1 VRWQDRRAGWEDSYV
16 LFEVYNA
23 ILLTM
28 TKGYVG
34 DLALI
39 PGFSP
44 AQLGLPNVTHQLPG
58 CDAFPGG
65 EVCSRPQVL
74 DMFNDPAYLPTSP
87 NSGPLYSNIAYN
99 LLGMALEKIH
109 SKSYEQIIQELIF
122 NPIGMHS
129 TSFDTPGDGSGILP
143 QAGEPWVVAPFGNFN
158 PSGGIWSTPN
168 DMLLFLE
175 ALQSHKLLSAVRT
188 RKWLQ
193 PSSLL
198 PSLHQLV
205 GAPWEIF
212 RPTDV
217 NLAVLVPEY
226 NIALTIHA
234 AGNDATRAVQDLLP
248 LIAKPLIAHADEQV
262 RSQVSAK
269 YAGTYR
275 SSDGNKS
282 VSFMVDDGPGLRVQS
297 AVMSGVAVVPA
308 LAKLQN
314 LDPSTATARLYPTDP
329 DSKGGKEESWSMLLD
344 RVREGAARGFAEQE
358 CGSWN
363 WGDPMRYAS
372 QPLDRIVFH
381 MSGEK
386 AIGVELVGWRT
397 RLPTILNRVET

>member
-1 VRWQDRRAGWEDSYV
+1 
-16 LFEVYNA
+16 
-23 ILLTM
+23 M

-39 PGFSP
+39 PGFSS
-44 AQLGLPNVTHQLPG
+44 AQLGLPDVTHQLPG

-65 EVCSRPQVL
+65 EVGSRRQVL

-109 SKSYEQIIQELIF
+109 SKPYEQIIQELIF

-129 TSFDTPGDGSGILP
+129 SSFDTPCDGSGILP
-143 QAGEPWVVAPFGNFN
+143 QAGEQWFVAPFGNFN

-175 ALQSHKLLSAVRT
+175 ALQSHELLSAAQT

-212 RPTDV
+212 RPTDIDV
-217 NLAVLVPEY
+217 AVPRPIDLYTKAGGVAGYASHAVLVPEY

-248 LIAKPLIAHADEQV
+248 LIAKPLIAHADKQV

-269 YAGTYR
+269 YAGTYHSNDDNR
-275 SSDGNKS
+275 SLSL
-282 VSFMVDDGPGLRVQS
+282 MVDDGPGLRVQS
-297 AVMSGVAVVPA
+297 AVMNGVAIVPA
-308 LAKLQN
+308 LAKLQS
-314 LDPSTATARLYPTDP
+314 LDPSNATARLYPTDS
-329 DSKGGKEESWSMLLD
+329 DSKGGEKETWSLLLD
-344 RVREGAARGFAEQE
+344 RVKEGAARGFAEQE

-363 WGDPMRYAS
+363 WGDPARYAS
-372 QPLDRIVFH
+372 QPLDRIVFY
-381 MSGEK
+381 MSGGK
-386 AIGVELVGWRT
+386 ATAVELVGWRT
-397 RLPTILNRVET
+397 ALPTILNRVET